1 MRTGVVN
8 FHRPGHEQKIARYL
22 ELAGRRSSEVVEIP
36 GSVFVETPIEGFAA
50 LIFSGSAWML
60 AREDA
65 SSELREFVAALDVP
79 VLGICFGHQL
89 LGRAY
94 GAPVLAGRL
103 VDGDETVVVIEPD
116 GLFKGME
123 PELLFN
129 ENHEEFLT
137 RPAVEAAGWDVM
149 AFSGSCEVEAMHHTL
164 RPLYG
169 VQFHPERSGLNGE
182 KLFDNFFEH
191 VVEPFARGV
200 YRP

>member
-8 FHRPGHEQKIARYL
+8 FHRPGHEHKIARYL
-22 ELAGRRSSEVVEIP
+22 ELAARQSDEVVEIP
-36 GSVFVETPIEGFAA
+36 GRVFTESNVRDYDA

-65 SSELREFVAALDVP
+65 PAGLRDFVSALDMP
-79 VLGICFGHQL
+79 ILGICFGHQL
-89 LGRAY
+89 LGRSY
-94 GAPVLAGRL
+94 GAPVVAGRL
-103 VDGDETVVVIEPD
+103 VDGDETIVVTEPD

-137 RPAVEAAGWDVM
+137 RPAVEAAGWDVI
-149 AFSGSCEVEAMHHTL
+149 AFSNSCEVEAMHHTL
-164 RPLYG
+164 RPLHG

-182 KLFDNFFEH
+182 KLFDNFYEY
-191 VVEPFARGV
+191 VVKPFARGA